1 MEPVELEVGDWVED
15 AVTVAVGVGVSVGWT
30 VDVRV

>member
-1 MEPVELEVGDWVED
+1 MEPVGLEVGVWVED
-15 AVTVAVGVGVSVGWT
+15 AVPVAVGVGVSVGGT